1 MGWKIYLIAITN
13 AANIHTADVPKKLG
27 LDNLKPTKE
36 INIHEAQYER
46 GISIGKYG
54 DKIFIISSDLVFKF
68 YDKKP
73 SDLEK
78 KLSAEFPNS
87 EIAVIAINQTSDLYG
102 YSIIKNGKRQRT
114 KSGADLELYV
124 DYGDKLP
131 EEIEISKEKLFDD
144 EELKEMK
151 EDYSKG
157 ELKKVLEQEISFRTT
172 FRLTKRYFGKQ
183 FDEPGSDYE
192 NIKVTMFE

>member
-13 AANIHTADVPKKLG
+13 AANIHMADVPKKLG

-144 EELKEMK
+144 EGLKEMK

>member
-13 AANIHTADVPKKLG
+13 AANINAADVPKKLG

>member
-13 AANIHTADVPKKLG
+13 AGNVNTTDVPKKLG

-36 INIHEAQYER
+36 INIHDAQYEQ
-46 GISIGKYG
+46 GIFIGKNG
-54 DKIFIISSDLVFKF
+54 DKIFIVCSDLVFKF
-68 YDKKP
+68 YDKTP
-73 SDLEK
+73 SDFEK
-78 KLSAEFPNS
+78 KISAAFPNS
-87 EIAVIAINQTSDLYG
+87 EISVITINQTSDLYG
-102 YSIIKNGKRQRT
+102 YSVIKNGKRLRV

-144 EELKEMK
+144 DELQEMQ
-151 EDYSKG
+151 EDYSKD
-157 ELKKVLEQEISFRTT
+157 ELQKVLDQEISFRTT

-183 FDEPGSDYE
+183 FDQTGSDYE
-192 NIKVTMFE
+192 KVKVTKFE